1 MGSEAS
7 MTAGPMAGFTWA
19 GAADDAVRAAIT
31 VKAERIRTNMKT
43 VTCAVNRPL
52 GWLREGSVAE
62 GDSPTAWHL
71 NHGLHRRYA
80 DAPRVNV
87 GS

>member
-1 MGSEAS
+1 MAEGLV
-7 MTAGPMAGFTWA
+7 AGFTWA
-19 GAADDAVRAAIT
+19 GATDDAVRAAIT
-31 VKAERIRTNMKT
+31 MKAERSGTNMQT

-52 GWLREGSVAE
+52 GWLRESSVAE

-71 NHGLHRRYA
+71 SYGLHRRYA

-87 GS
+87 RP